1 MQTYTNPHNNI
12 LNLGPYVKYFHYLK
26 DSDGELLAIVRLG
39 KNKHDFHID
48 FNLDYISYNN
58 QYNDKF
64 KQELDELTKD
74 LVITSENNVITAS
87 QLYNIIAQWHN
98 TIRCNKECYLESL
111 EKGLASVGMEYYY
124 NDTYFTRYGK
134 A

>member
-26 DSDGELLAIVRLG
+26 DEDGELLAIVRLG

-58 QYNDKF
+58 SYNDKF
-64 KQELDELTKD
+64 KQELDALTSE
-74 LVITSENNVITAS
+74 LVISHDGNVITAS

-98 TIRCNKECYLESL
+98 GIRTQDCYTELLQEL
-111 EKGLASVGMEYYY
+111 LSVGMEWYK
-124 NDTYFTRYGK
+124 NETYFTRYEGR